1 MVQIKWLNSSK
12 QDLLDIYS
20 YISLG
25 SKKYAKLQVIKIQN
39 KVKLI
44 KKNILIGKVVVELNR
59 PEIRELIEGNY
70 RVIYR
75 VVSNK
80 LVHIILIHHS
90 SRDLTKRIK

>member
-20 YISLG
+20 YISLD